1 MLKSLTCMLFIQARG
16 TVSFIFNELNKWKF
30 MQFSVM
36 NLNGFDFNI
45 VYIYD

>member
-30 MQFSVM
+30 MQFSV
-36 NLNGFDFNI
+36 FEFEW
-45 VYIYD
+45 V